1 MTADQVKAELAG
13 RSEDFA
19 RWLFPSGRKNGNEWL
34 VGSLTGESGKSL
46 SIRIA
51 GSKLGVW
58 SDFATGETGSNLLEL
73 YIQTRQVNCGQ
84 AIKECGEWLGESLQ
98 QPARR
103 AVVTKT
109 R

>member
-34 VGSLTGESGKSL
+34 VGSLAGESGKSL

-51 GSKLGVW
+51 GSKAGVW
-58 SDFATGETGSNLLEL
+58 SDFATGETGGNLLEL
-73 YIQTRQVNCGQ
+73 YIQARKIACGQ
-84 AIKECGEWLGESLQ
+84 ALKECAEWLGEPL
-98 QPARR
+98 PAPREPLPAAR
-103 AVVTKT
+103 E
-109 R
+109 